1 MQDRKT
7 DFICW
12 YNSHGGKCCIFF
24 YQSAQLDTLAS
35 AASCAVPVKTVGI
48 ANTWRASVFVKMAG
62 QGPTV
67 QKVRSHLSHRLDLV

>member
-7 DFICW
+7 DLSVDIIHMVANLAF
-12 YNSHGGKCCIFF
+12 FF

-48 ANTWRASVFVKMAG
+48 ANT
-62 QGPTV
+62 
-67 QKVRSHLSHRLDLV
+67 